1 MRTCGRLTAA
11 RSGLCA
17 GHHRWWLE
25 AGRPELSGWC
35 ATTGLVLGDQK
46 TRISLVG
53 VTEQVEVEFLFGVQS
68 AVEQGHKPRPSDL
81 RSVAGQA
88 RRANAESLGELD
100 GSALNPASR
109 RFIARTVDA
118 LALNAKTPESEC
130 LKDVW
135 DLRVW
140 GFKGTFSFVG
150 RPQPNHPGHRPMAP
164 ISQDWLR
171 HAAKRWAA
179 VQLPLHRSESSVEA
193 VLSVVAR
200 WSAHLARRP
209 DGGEDPTVLGKDD
222 ITSFLVGLRAGS
234 TTDNSAP
241 TPTPAPSSSCGGSC
255 AIAEIWRPMS
265 GVARWPDFEAGSSW
279 PPKRSRCSRDENP
292 DDEIGDAVPDA
303 VVAQLLDDANLGLL
317 SDDGRRRLEIGLE
330 VGRRPGELCRLAFDC
345 LAYDERVTENG
356 STETKP
362 VLVHDMRKVNVVG
375 CRLPVHEHT
384 AELIA
389 DQQAAVRA
397 RFPDTPSAELVL
409 FPAIQR
415 PKGGRRPIASTG
427 WAKELRRWV
436 NRLELFEG
444 RLGPDGSL
452 HLLRDSNGALV
463 RFDPARVFP
472 YALRHSYAQ
481 RHVNAGT
488 PVEVLKELMGHDCLN
503 TTSAYYRITA
513 DRKRRAIK
521 TVMPFQMTVSG
532 VRLALVGEP
541 NDSDLG
547 RYVLSETS
555 VPMGSCVEPSNV
567 RANGAACDFRYRCFG
582 CAHFRTD
589 PSYLPELRAY
599 LSKLLATRE
608 RLVAALPDLAD
619 WRPSRRHPGQRR
631 DRHRPPSNHRL
642 RTRPRPARP
651 PDRATVTEAIE
662 LLRKGRAE
670 MDTTFPVQFRGMV
683 AQPAPAVFPAVAA
696 ETGRSR

>member
-1 MRTCGRLTAA
+1 
-11 RSGLCA
+11 
-17 GHHRWWLE
+17 
-25 AGRPELSGWC
+25 
-35 ATTGLVLGDQK
+35 
-46 TRISLVG
+46 
-53 VTEQVEVEFLFGVQS
+53 
-68 AVEQGHKPRPSDL
+68 
-81 RSVAGQA
+81 
-88 RRANAESLGELD
+88 
-100 GSALNPASR
+100 
-109 RFIARTVDA
+109 
-118 LALNAKTPESEC
+118 
-130 LKDVW
+130 
-135 DLRVW
+135 
-140 GFKGTFSFVG
+140 
-150 RPQPNHPGHRPMAP
+150 
-164 ISQDWLR
+164 
-171 HAAKRWAA
+171 
-179 VQLPLHRSESSVEA
+179 
-193 VLSVVAR
+193 
-200 WSAHLARRP
+200 
-209 DGGEDPTVLGKDD
+209 
-222 ITSFLVGLRAGS
+222 
-234 TTDNSAP
+234 
-241 TPTPAPSSSCGGSC
+241 
-255 AIAEIWRPMS
+255 MS
-265 GVARWPDFEAGSSW
+265 GVARWPDFEAGRRG
-279 PPKRSRCSRDENP
+279 PEEVPLLPRRDP

-397 RFPDTPSAELVL
+397 RFPTRPAPSWSFSRPSNA
-409 FPAIQR
+409 QR
-415 PKGGRRPIASTG
+415 RASTDRFDG
-427 WAKELRRWV
+427 LGQRAAPVGEPPRVVRGPARSRREPAPAP
-436 NRLELFEG
+436 RQQ
-444 RLGPDGSL
+444 R
-452 HLLRDSNGALV
+452 RLV

-541 NDSDLG
+541 TTAISPIRPVGDIGAD
-547 RYVLSETS
+547 
-555 VPMGSCVEPSNV
+555 GSCVEPSNV

-589 PSYLPELRAY
+589 PSYLPELRPTCP
-599 LSKLLATRE
+599 SCSPPGNGWWPRCPTWPTGPVAT
-608 RLVAALPDLAD
+608 
-619 WRPSRRHPGQRR
+619 PSRPAKRSTPS
-631 DRHRPPSNHRL
+631 PSNHRL

-670 MDTTFPVQFRGMV
+670 WTPRSRAVPRMV

>member
-1 MRTCGRLTAA
+1 
-11 RSGLCA
+11 
-17 GHHRWWLE
+17 
-25 AGRPELSGWC
+25 
-35 ATTGLVLGDQK
+35 
-46 TRISLVG
+46 
-53 VTEQVEVEFLFGVQS
+53 
-68 AVEQGHKPRPSDL
+68 
-81 RSVAGQA
+81 
-88 RRANAESLGELD
+88 
-100 GSALNPASR
+100 
-109 RFIARTVDA
+109 
-118 LALNAKTPESEC
+118 
-130 LKDVW
+130 
-135 DLRVW
+135 
-140 GFKGTFSFVG
+140 
-150 RPQPNHPGHRPMAP
+150 MAP

-193 VLSVVAR
+193 VLSAVAR

-222 ITSFLVGLRAGS
+222 ITSFLVGLRARVNHGQLGAYAHAR
-234 TTDNSAP
+234 TVEFLRRFLRDCRDLAP
-241 TPTPAPSSSCGGSC
+241 DERGGPL
-255 AIAEIWRPMS
+255 AGLRS
-265 GVARWPDFEAGSSW
+265 GVVVAPEEVPLLPR
-279 PPKRSRCSRDENP
+279 RDP

-619 WRPSRRHPGQRR
+619 WARR
-631 DRHRPPSNHRL
+631 DAIPASEEIDTVRRL
-642 RTRPRPARP
+642 ITACEHALARLDP